1 MQAVAVALYGAAAAV
16 CLVLSGALKSNG
28 ECPPALR
35 YALAALGAIA
45 AAAAACVLGVPLLL
59 LPAAPLA
66 ALGFVQFYFTKKFAP
81 YTLFAVASM
90 TCVGWFSQ
98 SAFWY
103 LHFTFRGIVPLS
115 LQQFNLATECLVG
128 LCFVL
133 PGLALTN
140 VAPGVAGLLL
150 MAHSAGLGTLE
161 TVLYWQGEGMY
172 PAALLLVT
180 ATLGVLLAQRLETV
194 SRVTPAASWLV
205 QCICLAKLSIVVVDD
220 AWAYPSTLLV
230 LLAVSPLYWD
240 ASPGGGGSGDG
251 EGGGTTAPR
260 LRRRHVGGMSVGRG
274 LAHAAA
280 VTAALVVTRR
290 VLLGNLLAMVA
301 DSGKISESSLLGCT
315 IVVSALATLPL
326 SQAHFRFRI
335 DIRRAHAFVLIMG
348 MLLLVISPE
357 VLDGETVLSSPFH
370 ALADAALVRHDVGQ
384 SDGVGAGAGRWLR
397 WLLMAALSLLAA
409 AGTGML
415 ALPRSL
421 LARVAVSGGVGGSL
435 GLYMCGTFLPPSPT
449 LYTLTATSCILALAF
464 VVFTRYPTAHSHQL
478 MPLNFGVFAALF
490 PVTYLCQAEVYMH
503 TGGRHAT
510 QAFLLHRTT
519 LVGLYAAL
527 TFLLALC
534 SKLSIALHAR
544 AAKALTESRRRRVGG
559 ARASGGLLLTLEL
572 DYLPVCGNAA
582 TVMCYLLS
590 MLLNVR
596 YLEGTVFCTAVLSP
610 LMLLLSPGKS
620 ILRDLNDSNRYAPV
634 VSSVFI
640 SGSMA
645 AVSEVLD
652 ILRHGVDASALAE
665 LLNEMDDAGRGEEEL
680 SVAWVLIKVRG

>member
-1 MQAVAVALYGAAAAV
+1 
-16 CLVLSGALKSNG
+16 
-28 ECPPALR
+28 
-35 YALAALGAIA
+35 
-45 AAAAACVLGVPLLL
+45 
-59 LPAAPLA
+59 
-66 ALGFVQFYFTKKFAP
+66 
-81 YTLFAVASM
+81 
-90 TCVGWFSQ
+90 
-98 SAFWY
+98 
-103 LHFTFRGIVPLS
+103 
-115 LQQFNLATECLVG
+115 
-128 LCFVL
+128 
-133 PGLALTN
+133 
-140 VAPGVAGLLL
+140 
-150 MAHSAGLGTLE
+150 
-161 TVLYWQGEGMY
+161 
-172 PAALLLVT
+172 
-180 ATLGVLLAQRLETV
+180 
-194 SRVTPAASWLV
+194 
-205 QCICLAKLSIVVVDD
+205 
-220 AWAYPSTLLV
+220 
-230 LLAVSPLYWD
+230 
-240 ASPGGGGSGDG
+240 
-251 EGGGTTAPR
+251 
-260 LRRRHVGGMSVGRG
+260 
-274 LAHAAA
+274 
-280 VTAALVVTRR
+280 
-290 VLLGNLLAMVA
+290 
-301 DSGKISESSLLGCT
+301 
-315 IVVSALATLPL
+315 
-326 SQAHFRFRI
+326 
-335 DIRRAHAFVLIMG
+335 
-348 MLLLVISPE
+348 
-357 VLDGETVLSSPFH
+357 
-370 ALADAALVRHDVGQ
+370 
-384 SDGVGAGAGRWLR
+384 
-397 WLLMAALSLLAA
+397 
-409 AGTGML
+409 
-415 ALPRSL
+415 
-421 LARVAVSGGVGGSL
+421 
-435 GLYMCGTFLPPSPT
+435 MCGTFLPPSPT